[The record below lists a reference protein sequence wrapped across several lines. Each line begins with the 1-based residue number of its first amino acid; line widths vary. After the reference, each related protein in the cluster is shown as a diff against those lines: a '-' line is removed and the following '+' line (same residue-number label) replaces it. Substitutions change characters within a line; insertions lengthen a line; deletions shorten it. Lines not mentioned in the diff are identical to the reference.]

1 MGRELMA
8 GGPPRYRIHPAIG
21 IARVGNAPADE
32 FFVGPERPGQAVT
45 GDSTTGTTVPTF
57 KDSGGLVK
65 RQAARFRIFEYVESG
80 GLWTVSREITAKEA
94 DTLTWTVH
102 LANRKASFF
111 AFNGLAGSSLL
122 NKQPR
127 PERRNKSVTSRR
139 RLDIDPLPRS
149 ISGAGAKPAE
159 FRKGTSASPKK
170 ELWPTTAPV
179 LDYLGEL
186 RTDAAG
192 RLLVL
197 GGTGRAYQAS
207 GAGALSDTFNND
219 GWFDDVS
226 DGPVTAELYLKV
238 NGKRTR
244 MDVQPAWVLVGPP
257 DFGPD
262 LKPMVTLYDL
272 LFDICAERV
281 PVPKDEAAYRSG
293 ELRRFAAIAADLAGG
308 KNTSFSSYK
317 VSFDDDVLPILR
329 QIVHVSYVFKPA
341 AGDHSGAGAADPA
354 AMWPYLS
361 DLAQGEGVR
370 KGLLARLRLTATTGP
385 EEGGRNMPKM
395 LGDDPYN
402 QLGTSRWGLMLT
414 STQLAVLDA
423 WQNGKFIGTSLSPAS
438 LLNPPAAA
446 AITPHGLDRAALESC
461 SGGAFYPGI
470 EVGWQI
476 RDAAFSEPFRLAH
489 GAPSA
494 HRFDPKGTTVT
505 AGHFSRQMA
514 LPWLTDFLR
523 CRTEDQQ
530 LTSKPWAWWPTQRP
544 DAVYTSRAEAAKHH
558 QRGTLQEWTRA
569 TTSWPSGGSEPS
581 YKEMADNW
589 SKFGFVVQDSATR
602 VFFEDERNPTI
613 P

>member
-1 MGRELMA
+1 MA
-8 GGPPRYRIHPAIG
+8 GPPRYRIHPAIG

-45 GDSTTGTTVPTF
+45 GDSATGTTVPGF
-57 KDSGGLVK
+57 KDSGGLIK
-65 RQAARFRIFEYVESG
+65 RQAARFRIFEYVESHG
-80 GLWTVSREITAKEA
+80 RWTVSREITAKEA

-111 AFNGLAGSSLL
+111 RFGGLAGSPLL
-122 NKQPR
+122 AKQPS
-127 PERRNKSVTSRR
+127 PQRRNNSVRNRHS
-139 RLDIDPLPRS
+139 LDIDPLPRS
-149 ISGAGAKPAE
+149 ISGGSAKPAE

-170 ELWPTTAPV
+170 ELWPTTTPV

-207 GAGALSDTFNND
+207 GAGPLSSSFNND

-272 LFDICAERV
+272 LFDVCAERV
-281 PVPKDEAAYRSG
+281 RVPTDEAAYQSG

-329 QIVHVSYVFKPA
+329 QIVHVGYVFDPA
-341 AGDHSGAGAADPA
+341 ASHHYAAGAADPA
-354 AMWPYLS
+354 GLWPSLS
-361 DLAQGEGVR
+361 DPAQGEGVR
-370 KGLLARLRLTATTGP
+370 KSLVSRLRLTATDAP
-385 EEGGRNMPKM
+385 AAGGRDMPKM
-395 LGDDPYN
+395 LGDDRKN
-402 QLGTSRWGLMLT
+402 DLGTSRWGLTLT
-414 STQLAVLDA
+414 TTQLAVLDA

-438 LLNPPAAA
+438 LLNPPTAA
-446 AITPHGLDRAALESC
+446 AITPHGLDRAALEGC

-514 LPWLTDFLR
+514 LPWLTDFLQ
-523 CRTEDQQ
+523 CRTENQK
-530 LTSKPWAWWPTQRP
+530 LTGEPWAWWPTQRP
-544 DAVYTSRAEAAKHH
+544 DSVYPSKAAAAKHH
-558 QRGTLQEWTRA
+558 QGGTLQKWARA
-569 TTSWPSGGSEPS
+569 TTAWPSGGAEPS
-581 YKEMADNW
+581 YQEMVDNW
-589 SKFGFVVQDSATR
+589 SKFGFVVQDRATR
-602 VFFEDERNPTI
+602 VFFEDERATKI

>member
-1 MGRELMA
+1 MA
-8 GGPPRYRIHPAIG
+8 GPPRYRIHPAIG
-21 IARVGNAPADE
+21 IARVGNARADE

-45 GDSTTGTTVPTF
+45 GDSAVGTTVPAF
-57 KDSGGLVK
+57 KDAGGLVK
-65 RQAARFRIFEYVESG
+65 RMAARFRIFEYVESG

-94 DTLTWTVH
+94 DSLTWTVH

-111 AFNGLAGSSLL
+111 QFNGLAGSPLL
-122 NKQPR
+122 KKQPSNE
-127 PERRNKSVTSRR
+127 PRNKSVRNRR
-139 RLDIDPLPRS
+139 ALDIDPLPRS
-149 ISGAGAKPAE
+149 ISGAAAKPTE
-159 FRKGTSASPKK
+159 FRKGKSAQPGK
-170 ELWPTTAPV
+170 ELWPAAVSPV

-197 GGTGRAYQAS
+197 GGTGQAYQAS
-207 GAGALSDTFNND
+207 GAGPLSSSFNND

-238 NGKRTR
+238 NGKRTKV
-244 MDVQPAWVLVGPP
+244 DVQPAWVLVGPP
-257 DFGPD
+257 DFGPG

-272 LFDICAERV
+272 LFDVCAQRV

-293 ELRRFAAIAADLAGG
+293 ELQRFAAIAADLAGG

-329 QIVHVSYVFKPA
+329 QIVHASFVFAPA
-341 AGDHSGAGAADPA
+341 AASHFAAGAVDPA
-354 AMWPYLS
+354 PIWASLS
-361 DLAQGEGVR
+361 DPSQGEGLR
-370 KGLLARLRLTATTGP
+370 KSLVARLRLTATDKP
-385 EEGGRNMPKM
+385 VVGGRNMPKM
-395 LGDDPYN
+395 LGDDRTN
-402 QLGTSRWGLMLT
+402 ALGTSRWGLVLT
-414 STQLAVLDA
+414 STQLAVLDS
-423 WQNGKFIGTSLSPAS
+423 WQNGKFIGTSLPPGS
-438 LLNPPAAA
+438 LLNPPAAP
-446 AITPHGLDRAALESC
+446 AITPHGLDRAALEGC

-489 GAPSA
+489 GAQST

-514 LPWLTDFLR
+514 LPWLTDFLQ
-523 CRTEDQQ
+523 CRTENQK
-530 LTSKPWAWWPTQRP
+530 LTNEPWAWWPTQRP
-544 DAVYTSRAEAAKHH
+544 DSVYPSRAEAAKHH
-558 QRGTLQEWTRA
+558 QGGTLQKWARA
-569 TTSWPSGGSEPS
+569 TTAWPSGGAEPS
-581 YKEMADNW
+581 FQEMRENW

-602 VFFEDERNPTI
+602 AFFEDERNPAI